1 MTHSWM
7 MLIAPALLACRPA
20 VPESGP
26 EVPHEYAA
34 RIQRTSFGV
43 PHVDALDEK
52 GLGYGLGHAFAEDNL
67 CTLAEQI
74 ATVNGERSLY
84 FGRDGTYDPGGD
96 DHPIGNL
103 ASDIYMAVL
112 NDEAHVAATWASQP
126 EEIRDLVRGYAH
138 GVNRYLH
145 DAGALPEACRGQP
158 WVREITELDLM
169 RVLRRF
175 AVEASGMQFV
185 EEMVAAQPPAPPS
198 SQVPASSSQTIGSSA
213 RQVAVAVARP
223 SDAELLTRYR
233 VSLGSNGVAFG
244 SEVTASGAGL
254 LLATPHFPWQGPFRF
269 YEAQLTIAGKVDV
282 FGATL
287 SGLPIIGIGHNAH
300 VAWTHTVNSS
310 RHFAF
315 HQLQLDPD
323 DPTRYVVDG
332 ESRAMTPTDVEV
344 RVRAPGGGVT
354 AERHRVWSTELGPL
368 VAIPGFLE
376 WSERA
381 AYAFGD
387 ANVENTRLLQAWWG
401 IDRAGSLDE
410 LRAAVEGTLGI
421 PWVNTVAVDA
431 AGTAYLGDVTP
442 VPNLPHDSCIAPGFE
457 PLAAGGLAVLDGSTA
472 QCRWVV
478 APETPTA
485 GIVPSQRLPTITR
498 RDFVQNSNDSAWLS
512 NPAAPL
518 TGYPALVSRD
528 GEPASPR
535 TRLGLAQI
543 AAELAAG
550 RRFTPRSALDLAF
563 SNRAF
568 HATTLLDDLRA
579 LCGRG
584 GDARIVRGC
593 AVLAQWDGTAEL
605 ASVGWPMFRAWRR
618 ALDQAARRDG
628 LLYWTVAFDPADP
641 VGTPRG
647 LRIDDPAVAAAA
659 REALAAATAALDD
672 AGLDPSRPWGELQG
686 VPDGA
691 RRIAIH
697 GGGGDHFN
705 DGGDE
710 VYNTINSRRIDGQ
723 LVPYYG
729 SSLILATS
737 FEGGVPTAQGLLTYS
752 QSADPASPYHSDQT
766 ERFSRKAW
774 ITFPTT
780 PAAIARDPALV
791 TTRIEE

>member
-1 MTHSWM
+1 
-7 MLIAPALLACRPA
+7 
-20 VPESGP
+20 
-26 EVPHEYAA
+26 
-34 RIQRTSFGV
+34 
-43 PHVDALDEK
+43 
-52 GLGYGLGHAFAEDNL
+52 
-67 CTLAEQI
+67 
-74 ATVNGERSLY
+74 
-84 FGRDGTYDPGGD
+84 
-96 DHPIGNL
+96 NL

-112 NDEAHVAATWASQP
+112 NAEGRVAATWASQP

-145 DAGALPEACRGQP
+145 DAQTLPEACRGQP

-175 AVEASGMQFV
+175 AIEASGAEFI
-185 EEMVAAQPPAPPS
+185 EEMAAAQPPSA
-198 SQVPASSSQTIGSSA
+198 SSA
-213 RQVAVAVARP
+213 RLRMGVARP
-223 SDAELLTRYR
+223 TDVELLSRYR

-244 SEVTASGAGL
+244 GEVTASGAGL
-254 LLATPHFPWQGPFRF
+254 LLATPHFPWQGPYRF

-282 FGATL
+282 FGGTL

-315 HQLQLDPD
+315 YQLQLDPKD
-323 DPTRYVVDG
+323 STRYVVDG
-332 ESRAMTPTDVEV
+332 ESRAMTATDVEV
-344 RVRAPGGGVT
+344 RVRAPGGGAAT
-354 AERHRVWSTELGPL
+354 ERHRVWSTELGPL

-376 WSERA
+376 WSERT

-401 IDRAGSLDE
+401 MNCARSLDE

-442 VPNLPHDSCIAPGFE
+442 VPNLPQDRCIAQGFE
-457 PLAAGGLAVLDGSTA
+457 PLAARGLAVLDGSTV

-478 APETPTA
+478 AAGTPTP
-485 GIVPSQRLPTITR
+485 GIVPAQGLPSITR

-518 TGYPALVSRD
+518 VGYPAIVSRD

-579 LCGRG
+579 LCGLG

-605 ASVGWPMFRAWRR
+605 ASVGWPMFRAWRT
-618 ALDQAARRDG
+618 ALDEAASRDG
-628 LLYWTVAFDPADP
+628 LSYWTVAFDPVDP
-641 VGTPRG
+641 VATPRG
-647 LRIDDPAVAAAA
+647 LRIDDPAVALAA
-659 REALAAATAALDD
+659 REALVAATATLDEV
-672 AGLDPSRPWGELQG
+672 GLDPARPWGELQG
-686 VPDGA
+686 VPDGV

-710 VYNTINSRRIDGQ
+710 MYNTINSRRIDGQ
-723 LVPYYG
+723 LVPFYG
-729 SSLILATS
+729 SSLILAIS

-752 QSADPASPYHSDQT
+752 QSADPASPHHSDQT
-766 ERFSRKAW
+766 ERFSRKEW
-774 ITFPTT
+774 ITYPTT

-791 TTRIEE
+791 ATRIDE